1 MFAFVGA
8 LVAVALTFALGAAG
22 GRNRTPATL
31 VLAGVAVSAFL
42 AAGQSYVQQR
52 YVETI
57 REVYSWILGRLT
69 TAGWHDV
76 LLLLPYALVT
86 GIVMIS
92 QRRQLD
98 VMSVGDEEATSLGAH
113 PRRTRLILIIA
124 ASLGTAAAVSV
135 SGLIGFVGII
145 VPHTVRLMVGHE
157 LPRDPAAVGALRRGV
172 PGARRPRRP
181 HPAGARRDP
190 DRRGHGVLRRA
201 VLHPDPAHLEAAA

>member
-1 MFAFVGA
+1 VGPARRSESRFSRFVGA
-8 LVAVALTFALGAAG
+8 LVAVSLTFALGAAG

-98 VMSVGDEEATSLGAH
+98 VMSVGDEEATSLGAN
-113 PRRTRLILIIA
+113 PRRTRA
-124 ASLGTAAAVSV
+124 DSDHRGPRSAPRRPSSV
-135 SGLIGFVGII
+135 SGLIGFRRHHRAAHRPADG
-145 VPHTVRLMVGHE
+145 RHE
-157 LPRDPAAVGALRRGV
+157 LPGDPAAVG
-172 PGARRPRRP
+172 PCSARRSWP
-181 HPAGARRDP
+181 
-190 DRRGHGVLRRA
+190 
-201 VLHPDPAHLEAAA
+201 